1 MYYALYE
8 KDKDTQFSNP
18 TLIETFSAS
27 GIVEADLVYRTYREY
42 WELIAPKHIQQKRHI
57 KLVVIDEK
65 DEVHTNRF
73 YLREYDEAD

>member
-18 TLIETFSAS
+18 TLIEAFSAS

-42 WELIAPKHIQQKRHI
+42 WELVTPRHIQQKRHI

-65 DEVHTNRF
+65 HEVKTNRF